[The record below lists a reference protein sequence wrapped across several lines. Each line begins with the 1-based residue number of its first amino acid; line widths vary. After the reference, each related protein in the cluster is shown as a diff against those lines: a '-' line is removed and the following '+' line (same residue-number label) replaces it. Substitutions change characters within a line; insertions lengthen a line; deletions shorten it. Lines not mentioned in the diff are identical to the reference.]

1 MSATIRNK
9 PLQTRSQVR
18 LNAIKTAAIKLYNNP
33 QIGRDRLT
41 TAQVALLAG
50 CSIGT
55 FYRYF
60 EDRYALLEAIAPDRD
75 QTRVGGQAAAI
86 NIIIDENNPPYATFV
101 EVEFDDESS
110 SDIGQRIERA
120 DGLTAI
126 RILASDIVAVAPAVT
141 A

>member
-1 MSATIRNK
+1 MSAVLRNK

-18 LNAIKTAAIKLYNNP
+18 LDAIKAAAIKLYNNP

-75 QTRVGGQAAAI
+75 QTPAGGQ
-86 NIIIDENNPPYATFV
+86 
-101 EVEFDDESS
+101 
-110 SDIGQRIERA
+110 G
-120 DGLTAI
+120 
-126 RILASDIVAVAPAVT
+126 AVASVVNA
-141 A
+141 